1 MVLELK
7 LRKIGNSV
15 GIVLPKEALA
25 YLNVGAGDTVCVT
38 EAAEGSL
45 RLAPTTAE
53 VKQQLEV
60 AQSVMRFY
68 RNALRELAK

>member
-15 GIVLPKEALA
+15 GIVLPREALTH
-25 YLNVGAGDTVCVT
+25 LNVSEGDTVCVT
-38 EAAEGSL
+38 EAAAGSL
-45 RLAPTTAE
+45 RLSPGTAE
-53 VKQQLEV
+53 SARQLEA
-60 AQSVMRFY
+60 AQNVIRFY

>member
-15 GIVLPKEALA
+15 GIVLPKEALS

-45 RLAPTTAE
+45 RLSTTSAE
-53 VKQQLEV
+53 VRRQLEV
-60 AQSVMRFY
+60 AQNVMRFY

>member
-45 RLAPTTAE
+45 RLSPTTAE
-53 VKQQLEV
+53 VKHQLDV

-68 RNALRELAK
+68 RNALRELSK